1 MIKRTILFL
10 LGSLYCL
17 NILYAQ
23 TKADSLTIVSASW
36 EIKKVGEGIMHKYA
50 SIPHLYGGFQ
60 HINILI
66 IDPKSGNKFDIAV
79 SENMMKTSEIATGR
93 KAIAAINGSYFNM
106 RNGNSVCYLKI
117 GTEVKDTTT
126 LIEWQARV
134 TGAIYA
140 YKGKLKLLP
149 WNKQIEG
156 KYKKKKGTT
165 LASGPLMLLN
175 GKECDWSMC
184 AQNFIE
190 SKHPR
195 SAMAITKEG
204 LVLLITVDGRLNGFA
219 DGMTVYELAHLVGI
233 LGGKDAINLDG
244 GGSTTLWLKGAPY
257 NGVLNCP
264 CDNGKA
270 DHKGERKVANILYV
284 YD

>member
-1 MIKRTILFL
+1 MIKRTILLL
-10 LGSLYCL
+10 LGGLCYL
-17 NILYAQ
+17 NLLYAQ
-23 TKADSLTIVSASW
+23 TKDDSLTIVSTHW
-36 EIKKVGEGIMHKYA
+36 EIRKVGKGIMHKYA

-60 HINILI
+60 HINILT

-79 SENMMKTSEIATGR
+79 SGKMMKTSEIATDK

-106 RNGNSVCYLKI
+106 RKGNSVCYLKV
-117 GTEVKDTTT
+117 GPELKDTTT

-140 YKGKLKLLP
+140 YKGKLKLFP

-156 KYKKKKGTT
+156 KYKKRKGTT

-175 GKECDWSMC
+175 GKEYDWSMC
-184 AQNFIE
+184 AQDFIE
-190 SKHPR
+190 TKHPR
-195 SAMAITKEG
+195 SAIAITKEG

-219 DGMTVYELAHLVGI
+219 DGMNIYELAHLVGV

-257 NGVLNCP
+257 DGVLNCP
-264 CDNGKA
+264 CDNGKP
-270 DHKGERKVANILYV
+270 DHEGERKVSNILYV